1 MLCGKGL
8 VYLFR
13 KTIVG
18 KPYCKRYLQYDD
30 CRHTNIEFL
39 VHRLVMK
46 NSYSKPCTDAAT
58 KDRHKLERRFRNTS
72 LYFYSL
78 ILVNAVDHKRHDI
91 DKQ

>member
-46 NSYSKPCTDAAT
+46 NSHSKPCTDAAT
-58 KDRHKLERRFRNTS
+58 KDRYQQERRFRNTPLS
-72 LYFYSL
+72 FYSL